1 MKIIAHRGNHDAG
14 LAPENTVEAVKHAW
28 DLNVDGVEID
38 VHLTKDRRIAVIHDF
53 WTGKL
58 TNNSLSVGE
67 STLKELKELSVTGRK
82 KNHPLYKFRI
92 PCLEEVLITVLPGKT
107 LFIEI
112 KHNSDPSGEIISILN
127 NLLNQYNIS
136 SRQIVFIGF
145 IENQVEFEKMKK
157 VKKVFTEYRVFPT
170 FNLKKTKSPDEII
183 ERALVMGADGVD
195 IGSGTLKTF
204 KDLAKKYSPLENFIQ
219 KFTRRNLS
227 VNLWSLDDPNVA
239 KTFIDAGVSSI
250 TTNKPKLIMECL

>member
-14 LAPENTVEAVKHAW
+14 LAPENTVEAIKHAW

-58 TNNSLSVGE
+58 TDNSLSVGE

-82 KNHPLYKFRI
+82 KNYPLYKFRI
-92 PCLEEVLITVLPGKT
+92 PCLEEVLITVPPGKT

-127 NLLNQYNIS
+127 NLLNIS

-157 VKKVFTEYRVFPT
+157 VKKVFTEYRVFPI

-183 ERALVMGADGVD
+183 EKALAMGADGVD

-204 KDLAKKYSPLENFIQ
+204 KDLANKYSPLENFIQ
-219 KFTRRNLS
+219 KFTKRNLS
-227 VNLWSLDDPNVA
+227 VNLWSLDDPDVV
-239 KTFIDAGVSSI
+239 KIFINAGVSSI
-250 TTNKPKLIMECL
+250 TTNKPKLIMESL

>member
-14 LAPENTVEAVKHAW
+14 FAPENTLEAVKHAW

-38 VHLTKDRRIAVIHDF
+38 VHMTKDRRIAVIHDF

-58 TNNSLSVGE
+58 TDSSLSVGE

-92 PCLEEVLITVLPGKT
+92 PSLEEVLITVPPGKT

-112 KHNSDPSGEIISILN
+112 KHDSDPSGEIISILN
-127 NLLNQYNIS
+127 HLFDQYHIS
-136 SRQIVFIGF
+136 SRQIIFIGF
-145 IENQVEFEKMKK
+145 VENQVEFEKMKK
-157 VKKVFTEYRVFPT
+157 IKKVFTDYRVFPI
-170 FNLKKTKSPDEII
+170 FNLEKAKIPDEII
-183 ERALVMGADGVD
+183 EKALAMGADGVD
-195 IGSGTLKTF
+195 IGSGALKTF
-204 KDLAKKYSPLENFIQ
+204 KDLTKKYTPLENFIQ
-219 KFTRRNLS
+219 KFTKRNLS

>member
-14 LAPENTVEAVKHAW
+14 LAPENTIEAVKHAW

-58 TNNSLSVGE
+58 TDNSLSVSE

-82 KNHPLYKFRI
+82 KNYPLYKFRI
-92 PCLEEVLITVLPGKT
+92 PCLEEVLITVPPGKT

-157 VKKVFTEYRVFPT
+157 VKKVFAEYRVFPI
-170 FNLKKTKSPDEII
+170 FYLNKMKSPDEII
-183 ERALVMGADGVD
+183 ERALAMGADGVD

-204 KDLAKKYSPLENFIQ
+204 KDLANKYSPLENFIQ
-219 KFTRRNLS
+219 KFTKRNLS

-239 KTFIDAGVSSI
+239 KIFIDAGVSSI
-250 TTNKPKLIMECL
+250 TTNKPKLIMKCF

>member
-28 DLNVDGVEID
+28 NLGVDGVEID

-53 WTGKL
+53 STGKL
-58 TNNSLSVGE
+58 TDNSLSVGE
-67 STLKELKELSVTGRK
+67 STLKELKELNVTGRE
-82 KNHPLYKFRI
+82 KNHPLNKFRI
-92 PCLEEVLITVLPGKT
+92 PCLEEVLITVPPGKT

-127 NLLNQYNIS
+127 NLLNQYNIDGE
-136 SRQIVFIGF
+136 QIVFIGF

-157 VKKVFTEYRVFPT
+157 VKKVFTEYRVFPI
-170 FNLKKTKSPDEII
+170 FYLNKMKSPDEII
-183 ERALVMGADGVD
+183 ERALAMGADGVD
-195 IGSGTLKTF
+195 IGSGTLKRF
-204 KDLAKKYSPLENFIQ
+204 KDLAKKHSPLENFIQ
-219 KFTRRNLS
+219 RFSGRNLS
-227 VNLWSLDDPNVA
+227 VNLWSLDDPDVA
-239 KTFIDAGVSSI
+239 KIFIDAGVSSI